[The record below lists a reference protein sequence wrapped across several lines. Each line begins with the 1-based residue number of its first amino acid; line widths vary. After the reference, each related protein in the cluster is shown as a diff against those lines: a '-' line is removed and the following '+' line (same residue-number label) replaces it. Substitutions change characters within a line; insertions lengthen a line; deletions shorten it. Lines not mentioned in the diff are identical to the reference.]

1 MRRLLGLVIVVAA
14 AMLLLA
20 ACGDD
25 SGDSLV
31 PPVVYSPTAVTTVT
45 ATIPS
50 ETTPVP
56 TEFRVA
62 FINLMSP
69 VALDSTN
76 SEASD
81 TYDQR
86 LAQVIDELKAFKPDL
101 VGFNEAT
108 NTTAHGNAAATLAK
122 ELKME
127 PQQVRSNPWFPS
139 ATKEQNDE
147 IAKQSGFEEFEVIL
161 TRSAF
166 PILKADLTWL
176 NPRTSETEGRAALHV
191 VVKAP
196 APMANIDVYITHL
209 TGGGDKVR
217 SAQAASVMSFITSTR
232 GTGPLVLMGDLSDVP
247 SSATYKV
254 FADAGLHDLG
264 AEGDL
269 PTCCRDK
276 VVGQQAPLTQ
286 RTDYLFAERWV
297 APPVKLWGDTPRARA
312 DGSLLYDSD
321 HDGLTAVFPLAPP
334 GP

>member
-1 MRRLLGLVIVVAA
+1 MRRLIWLVL
-14 AMLLLA
+14 AMSAVLIMT
-20 ACGDD
+20 ACGGDGDD
-25 SGDSLV
+25 VAL
-31 PPVVYSPTAVTTVT
+31 PPVVYSPTAVTT
-45 ATIPS
+45 ATVAIAND
-50 ETTPVP
+50 TTPVP
-56 TEFRVA
+56 AEFRVA

-76 SEASD
+76 SEAGD

-108 NTTAHGNAAATLAK
+108 NTVHGNAAATLAK

-127 PQQVRSNPWFPS
+127 AQQVRSNPWFPN

-166 PILKADLTWL
+166 PILKADLVSL

-209 TGGGDKVR
+209 TGGGEKVR
-217 SAQAASVMSFITSTR
+217 TAQAESVKSFIGSTR
-232 GTGPLVLMGDLSDVP
+232 GTGPLILMGGLSDVP
-247 SSATYKV
+247 SSSTYKV
-254 FADAGLHDLG
+254 LAGAGLQDLG

-269 PTCCRDK
+269 PTCCREK
-276 VVGQQAPLTQ
+276 AVGEQPAVTQ
-286 RTDYLFAERWV
+286 RTDYFFADRWV
-297 APPVKLWGDTPRARA
+297 APPVQLWGDKAHQRA
-312 DGSLLYDSD
+312 DGSWLYDSD
-321 HDGLTAVFPLAPP
+321 HNGLTAVFPLAV